1 MLITILIL
9 SIINLLGLTTAGLI
23 FFKRNYVIV
32 GMEEWNTVAGVFN
45 AAVAAGQIDENDAFI
60 PAKEIPVDELPGGY
74 GDFFR
79 DALYEEEDEP
89 EEE

>member
-45 AAVAAGQIDENDAFI
+45 AAVAAGQIDENDMFI

-74 GDFFR
+74 GFFR
-79 DALYEEEDEP
+79 EEIPDEELIEEE
-89 EEE
+89 

>member
-45 AAVAAGQIDENDAFI
+45 AAVAAGQIDENDAFV

-74 GDFFR
+74 GFFR
-79 DALYEEEDEP
+79 EEIPDEELIEEE
-89 EEE
+89 EE

>member
-9 SIINLLGLTTAGLI
+9 SIINLLGLITAGLI

-32 GMEEWNTVAGVFN
+32 SMEEWNTVAGVFN
-45 AAVAAGQIDENDAFI
+45 AAVCAGQVDENDTFI

-74 GDFFR
+74 GFFKEQI
-79 DALYEEEDEP
+79 DEDLYEEE